1 MRYVLGDMPAAFAN
15 YSWSSQLLTP
25 QRFPHASPPW
35 PPTKIFFY
43 ARLVYVKDL
52 VSFARLPAGPKEG
65 VEAVRR
71 GRRT

>member
-1 MRYVLGDMPAAFAN
+1 MPPSDDRRLLGTTAAMF
-15 YSWSSQLLTP
+15 LI
-25 QRFPHASPPW
+25 PPW